1 MANIHFHPFGHGDF
15 LCLKAPSMPHSG
27 DEEIKLR
34 QTEPAWFAG
43 GFNVVGGR
51 NADDMCW
58 LTVRRQLFL
67 DLNLR

>member
-1 MANIHFHPFGHGDF
+1 
-15 LCLKAPSMPHSG
+15 MPHSG